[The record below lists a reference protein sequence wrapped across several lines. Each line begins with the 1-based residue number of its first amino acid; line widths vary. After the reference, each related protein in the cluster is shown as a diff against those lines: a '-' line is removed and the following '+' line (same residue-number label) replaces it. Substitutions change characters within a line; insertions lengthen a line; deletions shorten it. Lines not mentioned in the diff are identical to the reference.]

1 MADLHSSYSF
11 PAEEKR
17 ILQSQAER
25 ESIEADLSELFP
37 KVSELPHNWPDTVTH
52 TLIMCH

>member
-25 ESIEADLSELFP
+25 ESIEADLAELFP